1 VGNTQKPNTSECEYK
16 KVVALVIALAK
27 LHNYCIDCDD
37 MVAPSTASDEWQSE
51 VHGAIPLVAT
61 TELRSEVHG
70 AIPALVATAELHH
83 DLNRGRTPCQLLDG

>member
-1 VGNTQKPNTSECEYK
+1 MGNPQKPNTSECKYK
-16 KVVALVIALAK
+16 KVVALTK
-27 LHNYCIDCDD
+27 LHNYQCDD
-37 MVAPSTASDEWQSE
+37 MVAPSTAASDEWQSE